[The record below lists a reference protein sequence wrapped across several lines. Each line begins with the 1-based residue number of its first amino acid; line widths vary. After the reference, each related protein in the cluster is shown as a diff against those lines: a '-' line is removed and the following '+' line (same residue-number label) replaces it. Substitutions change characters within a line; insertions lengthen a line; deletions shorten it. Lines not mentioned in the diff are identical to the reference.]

1 MSLMGSFWV
10 GVSGLQTSNN
20 ALNTTAHNMSNLDT
34 KGYTRQQVA
43 QGTRSYATVYK
54 GRPQWQQI
62 GRGVNYTL
70 TRQERDYFLDVNYRR
85 ESGRSAFYDV
95 SASAMEEIEYIMGET
110 YDAEGHEFSVA
121 LNNLWVAI
129 QELSKDPTSAVN
141 QNLFV
146 TRSYEFVTKAS
157 AVYTSLSQYQDNLNQ
172 SIVKEVNNINSYA
185 EEIEEL
191 NRKIV
196 AIEAG
201 QEHANDLRD
210 RRNYLLDELAKL
222 GNLSFTE
229 DITGYMTV
237 RFEDVDLVKG
247 GLVNKIELYT
257 DPTNGFYTPYWQMLA
272 NYTYDQ
278 DGNRIVTEEGIQGA
292 LVFDLTRTVSSDL
305 NTDIGSLKSML
316 LARGDHRATYREL
329 KNINKD
335 GEYEEGWYD
344 RHISQ
349 SIIMNIQAEFDQ
361 LINAV
366 TTKINRIIAE
376 EADRVDPDRE
386 SDYLRDENGDPYQLF
401 KLLNENGDWTVSN
414 LTINQQLRQTPSL
427 LRFRK
432 DEHSEDYP
440 IIDKLREAFEEK
452 IYTLNPNVET
462 PLCFRDYYTNLV
474 AQIANTGSV
483 MRGVQVTQTIA
494 TDSLFNAREQVV
506 GVSSDEE
513 LTNMIRYQNAYNAS
527 SRYINVISEM
537 LEHILTTLGR

>member
-34 KGYTRQQVA
+34 TGYTRQQVA
-43 QGTRSYATVYK
+43 QGTRSYVTTYK

-95 SASAMEEIEYIMGET
+95 SASAIEEIEYIMGET

-146 TRSYEFVTKAS
+146 TRSYEFVSAAS
-157 AVYTSLSQYQDNLNQ
+157 AVYTSLGQYQDNLNQ
-172 SIVKEVNNINSYA
+172 SVVKEVNNLNSYA

-210 RRNYLLDELAKL
+210 RRNHLIDELSKL
-222 GNLSFTE
+222 GNVTFRE

-247 GLVNKIELYT
+247 GLVNKVELYT
-257 DPTNGFYTPYWQMLA
+257 DPSTGFYTPYWQMLA
-272 NYTYDQ
+272 NYTYDEE
-278 DGNRIVTEEGIQGA
+278 GNRIVTEEGIQGA

-329 KNINKD
+329 QNINKD

-349 SIIMNIQAEFDQ
+349 SIIMNIEAEFDQ

-386 SDYLRDENGDPYQLF
+386 SDYLRDENGEPYQIF
-401 KLLNENGDWTVSN
+401 KLLNENGDWTTSN
-414 LTINQQLRQTPSL
+414 LTINQQLRQNPSL

-483 MRGVQVTQTIA
+483 MRGVQVTQTLA

>member
-1 MSLMGSFWV
+1 MSWMGSFWV

>member
-1 MSLMGSFWV
+1 MGSFWV

-34 KGYTRQQVA
+34 TGYTRQQVA
-43 QGTRSYATVYK
+43 QGTRSYTTTYK
-54 GRPQWQQI
+54 GRPNWQQV

-70 TRQERDYFLDVNYRR
+70 TRQERDIFLDKNYRR

-95 SASAMEEIEYIMGET
+95 SAGALEEIEYILGEAQGGGSV
-110 YDAEGHEFSVA
+110 DNNEFSVS
-121 LNNLWVAI
+121 LTNLWQSI

-146 TRSYEFVTKAS
+146 TRSYEFITKAA
-157 AVYTSLSQYQDNLNQ
+157 AVYNSLGQYQDNLNQ
-172 SIVKEVNNINSYA
+172 VIVKDVDKINSYA
-185 EEIEEL
+185 QEIEDL
-191 NRKIV
+191 NERIV

-201 QEHANDLRD
+201 AEHANDLRD

-222 GNLSFTE
+222 GNISFSE
-229 DITGYMTV
+229 DVTGYMNV

-257 DPTNGFYTPYWQMLA
+257 DPATSFYTPYWSMLA
-272 NYTYDQ
+272 DYTYDK
-278 DGNRIVTEEGIQGA
+278 DGNKVIAEKSLASSQ
-292 LVFDLTRTVSSDL
+292 VFDLTRTVSSDL

-316 LARGDHRATYREL
+316 LARGDHRATYQDI
-329 KNINKD
+329 KNINRD

-344 RHISQ
+344 KHISQ
-349 SIIMNIQAEFDQ
+349 SVIMNVQAEFDQ

-366 TTKINRIIAE
+366 VTKINDVIKWDAE
-376 EADRVDPDRE
+376 TADPNNE
-386 SDYLRDENGDPYQLF
+386 TGYLRDENGEPYQLF
-401 KLLNENGDWTVSN
+401 VKLNEYDPWTVSN
-414 LTINQQLRQTPSL
+414 LGINQELRQNPSL
-427 LRFRK
+427 LKFRK
-432 DEHSEDYP
+432 DEHSEDIP
-440 IIDKLREAFEEK
+440 AMEKLKEAFEET
-452 IYTLNPNVET
+452 IYTLNPNVQT
-462 PLCFRDYYTNLV
+462 PLSFTDYYKNLIGQV
-474 AQIANTGSV
+474 ANSGSV
-483 MRGVQVTQTIA
+483 MRGVQVTQTVA
-494 TDSLFNAREQVV
+494 TDAILNAREQVV